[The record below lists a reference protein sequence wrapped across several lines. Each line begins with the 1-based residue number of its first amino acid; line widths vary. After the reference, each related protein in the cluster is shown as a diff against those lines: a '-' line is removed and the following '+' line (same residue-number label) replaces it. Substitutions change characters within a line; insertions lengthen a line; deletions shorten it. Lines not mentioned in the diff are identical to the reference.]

1 MAAKDISLVGATF
14 YAVPQV
20 DLPING
26 GGTASF
32 VEISDTTATAADVA
46 SGKYFYTSAG
56 VKTEGT
62 ASGGGGASN
71 VVQGTFTTKS
81 SSGHEEV
88 SIPYSGTGYPVA
100 AVVFVKGGPYNANNA
115 WYNTLHQYA
124 TGLWVLSKADT
135 TTAPTYATSGT
146 SNRGVVMN
154 LYKSS
159 ASNATQY
166 SRTGSQTANIYT
178 SATTYGDANGSLLIR
193 FSGNGK
199 TLSYYVSASSYGLL
213 ANTEY
218 QYIIVYSS

>member
-1 MAAKDISLVGATF
+1 MAQNIDLLGAIF
-14 YAVPQV
+14 YDVPAV

-26 GGTASF
+26 GGTARF
-32 VEISDTTATAADVA
+32 MDTSDANATAADIL
-46 SGKYFYTSAG
+46 SGKTAYVNGSKIT
-56 VKTEGT
+56 GT
-62 ASGGGGASN
+62 GSGGGGASN

-124 TGLWVLSKADT
+124 TGLWVLAKADT
-135 TTAPTYATSGT
+135 TTTPTYATSGT